1 MTPDTL
7 IDTAAVVKIIGTLMG
22 CWALGFG
29 VGKSVAWV
37 RALSGAA

>member
-1 MTPDTL
+1 M
-7 IDTAAVVKIIGTLMG
+7 IDTIAISQIIATLMG

-37 RALSGAA
+37 RAIRSVA